1 MVDSSIKDS
10 HAGYDHAL
18 RPTRY
23 TKERLSLI
31 SALDGD
37 QCLILRHK
45 TQDLM
50 LYEIELISLIS
61 SIVIMVLI
69 I

>member
-18 RPTRY
+18 RPTGY

-37 QCLILRHK
+37 Q
-45 TQDLM
+45 
-50 LYEIELISLIS
+50 
-61 SIVIMVLI
+61 
-69 I
+69 